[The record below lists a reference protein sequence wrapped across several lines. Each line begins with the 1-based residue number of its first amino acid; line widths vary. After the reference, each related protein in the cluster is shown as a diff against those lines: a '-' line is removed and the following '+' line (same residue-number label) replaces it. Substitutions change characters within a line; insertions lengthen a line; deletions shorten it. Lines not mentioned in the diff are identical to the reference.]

1 MEHFQDRAND
11 GFDEEAPLA
20 GNYEFATSGG
30 ADAPVPV
37 VDMGVDDVPA
47 DAPEVVVSMVWK
59 GQVLGFA
66 FLAEAVLRFG
76 EVSDTAPEYRM
87 LQACKYTLKP
97 DVIVCPSS
105 SDQGWLHALS
115 LSSLVVPGIALAAD
129 EEELQG
135 AAIGEGGSGGSAGGP
150 HVVRMKNRDFHADAC
165 AKRLSL
171 LRALSE
177 LPKGTSEREVQM
189 YLEHVCPR
197 EHEQARR
204 AICGLLA
211 YQQRADVGAAPLA
224 VLGLQRYALE
234 SQLYMSPETF
244 LSLHIFADERHPSA
258 HGGRGKDGLSLW
270 SIFNKTK
277 TRFGEKLLRGWFA
290 RPTQDLDTLRERHDA
305 LEFLTAAPNAQ
316 LHAQLHGLV
325 GKMKDIS
332 KIESSLSRGGLLL
345 SDYTA
350 TLATASYAVKVA
362 EMLLAAEVPQTLP
375 FVRRALAA
383 IDREL
388 YMVSNTIASVID
400 FEASGAA
407 RSKAMVG
414 GSHIVVREGVE
425 ALLDKLREEYAEIT
439 PVLDAVAAEERGR
452 LARIGR
458 LPPRGSS
465 TSSTWRSSGSCC
477 GCRCLRWTP
486 PKPRRSIAT
495 TVSTRGSHFSST
507 TRRTPRKRPVTE
519 HEAAAVAPAW
529 AACAVRTGTASVRRA
544 RRSTSGTATSA
555 LASRTSRRKW
565 FVISRSR

>member
-20 GNYEFATSGG
+20 GNYEFATNGG

-105 SDQGWLHALS
+105 SEQGWLHALG

-135 AAIGEGGSGGSAGGP
+135 AAIGEGGSSGSAGGP

-204 AICGLLA
+204 AICRLEQARRTIAAFSLLIAHTRFIAGQLEEDREPKRAEKGKGRRRRASRHLRRAPRRDHLLA
-211 YQQRADVGAAPLA
+211 EGRERQWSMVNHFPRKPNEGGFIPGHAQVPEGMQGAQDAR
-224 VLGLQRYALE
+224 LGLHLRPYV
-234 SQLYMSPETF
+234 
-244 LSLHIFADERHPSA
+244 
-258 HGGRGKDGLSLW
+258 
-270 SIFNKTK
+270 
-277 TRFGEKLLRGWFA
+277 EKLVLHRQRGG
-290 RPTQDLDTLRERHDA
+290 
-305 LEFLTAAPNAQ
+305 AQ
-316 LHAQLHGLV
+316 HAQAQGL
-325 GKMKDIS
+325 
-332 KIESSLSRGGLLL
+332 
-345 SDYTA
+345 
-350 TLATASYAVKVA
+350 
-362 EMLLAAEVPQTLP
+362 
-375 FVRRALAA
+375 
-383 IDREL
+383 
-388 YMVSNTIASVID
+388 
-400 FEASGAA
+400 
-407 RSKAMVG
+407 
-414 GSHIVVREGVE
+414 
-425 ALLDKLREEYAEIT
+425 
-439 PVLDAVAAEERGR
+439 
-452 LARIGR
+452 
-458 LPPRGSS
+458 
-465 TSSTWRSSGSCC
+465 
-477 GCRCLRWTP
+477 
-486 PKPRRSIAT
+486 
-495 TVSTRGSHFSST
+495 
-507 TRRTPRKRPVTE
+507 
-519 HEAAAVAPAW
+519 PA
-529 AACAVRTGTASVRRA
+529 G
-544 RRSTSGTATSA
+544 
-555 LASRTSRRKW
+555 
-565 FVISRSR
+565 